1 MIYLSPR
8 PEQNPVER
16 ASLSVRGEVYIRC
29 ELEEKRKRAVKRMN
43 GGKEREKERERLE
56 EDWEEWGG
64 GNGRDKLVE
73 RSGEERKKRLG
84 ESEIKK
90 SG

>member
-43 GGKEREKERERLE
+43 GGKGRERKRETRL
-56 EDWEEWGG
+56 GG
-64 GNGRDKLVE
+64 VE
-73 RSGEERKKRLG
+73 RVEEMEETSWWNEAG
-84 ESEIKK
+84 K
-90 SG
+90 SGKSG

>member
-43 GGKEREKERERLE
+43 GGKGRERL
-56 EDWEEWGG
+56 DWEEWGG